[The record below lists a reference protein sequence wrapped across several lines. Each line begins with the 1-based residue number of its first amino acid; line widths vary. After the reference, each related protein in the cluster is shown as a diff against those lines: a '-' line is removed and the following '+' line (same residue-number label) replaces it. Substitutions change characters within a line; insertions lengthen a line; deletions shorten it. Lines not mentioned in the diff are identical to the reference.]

1 MRERQAAAE
10 ALAVEKMAD
19 ELMPSI
25 ATLVEIRDS
34 AETTPDRRQSA
45 QYLID
50 RVLGRAMQRTELSG
64 DVGISVNVDELRAKL
79 DTLVTRDTETK

>member
-1 MRERQAAAE
+1 
-10 ALAVEKMAD
+10 MAD